1 MESWKKISEELR
13 LNGSDEARIAL
24 LRQNTRGDRVIWSIV
39 AFLVIFSLLA
49 VYSSTGTLA
58 YAQFQ
63 GNTSYF
69 LFKQVCF
76 IIIGVAIIYFTHLAD
91 YRLFSK
97 VALWLYIISI
107 PLLIYTLFFG
117 ANLNEA
123 SRWIKLPVINLTFQT
138 SDFARLA
145 LFMYLARQLSRK
157 QKMIRDFK
165 TGFLPLIIPIAITCL
180 LIAPANL
187 STALLTG
194 AAGLLLLF
202 LGRVS
207 MKHLLITIGICAL
220 PVLLLV
226 IMAAATYHPGVH
238 EGMAKTSESRISN
251 NIQSTGRMGTW
262 MKRIQDFRY
271 AEGDAVPY
279 QLQQAK
285 IAIAKGSWLGLG
297 PGNSEQRN
305 YLPHPY
311 SDFIFSII
319 IEEYGIAGGM
329 LVMMLYLI
337 FLYRCILLLRKAPR
351 AFGAFLALALS
362 ITLVIQAATNMAVNV
377 GLFPITGVTL
387 PLISMGGT
395 SFLFT
400 CFAIGIILSVS
411 RHIQQAEGQEEVP
424 VMAAISET
432 EKQNEKHNQDA

>member
-1 MESWKKISEELR
+1 MESWKKISEELH
-13 LNGSDEARIAL
+13 LDGSDEARIAL

-69 LFKQVCF
+69 LFKQVSF
-76 IIIGVAIIYFTHLAD
+76 IVIGVGIIYFTHLAD

-165 TGFLPLIIPIAITCL
+165 KGFLPLVVPIGLTCL

-194 AAGLLLLF
+194 ATGLLLLF

-207 MKHLLITIGICAL
+207 MKHLLVTIGIAAL
-220 PVLLLV
+220 PVVLLV
-226 IMAAATYHPGVH
+226 IMAAVTYNPPVPDGAVQA
-238 EGMAKTSESRISN
+238 EDSEVTKD
-251 NIQSTGRMGTW
+251 IQSTGRMGTW
-262 MKRIQDFRY
+262 IKRIQDFRY

-319 IEEYGIAGGM
+319 IEEYGIVGGVF
-329 LVMMLYLI
+329 VMMFYLI
-337 FLYRCILLLRKAPR
+337 FLYRCILLLRKAPK

-362 ITLVIQAATNMAVNV
+362 ITLVIQATINMAVNV

-411 RHIQQAEGQEEVP
+411 RNIQQAEGLEEAP
-424 VMAAISET
+424 VLATNNENDT
-432 EKQNEKHNQDA
+432 EIIHA

>member
-1 MESWKKISEELR
+1 LEAWKKISEELQ
-13 LNGSDEARIAL
+13 LDGTDEARAAL
-24 LRQNTRGDRVIWSIV
+24 LRANTRGDRVIWSIV
-39 AFLVIFSLLA
+39 AFLVLFSLLA
-49 VYSSTGTLA
+49 VYSSTGTIA
-58 YAQFQ
+58 YKHYA

-69 LFKQVCF
+69 LFKQVSF
-76 IIIGVAIIYFTHLAD
+76 IVVGVAIIYFTHLAD
-91 YRLFSK
+91 YRIFSK

-117 ANLNEA
+117 ASLNEA

-157 QKMIRDFK
+157 QKVINDFRK
-165 TGFLPLIIPIAITCL
+165 GFLPLVFPIVITCV

-187 STALLTG
+187 STALLT
-194 AAGLLLLF
+194 AATGLLLLF

-207 MKHLLITIGICAL
+207 IKHLLLIAGVAAI
-220 PVLLLV
+220 PV
-226 IMAAATYHPGVH
+226 IMLVFIAAVTYQPAAKAIEAPATADASLVNSI
-238 EGMAKTSESRISN
+238 KSK
-251 NIQSTGRMGTW
+251 GRVGTW
-262 MKRIQDFRY
+262 VKRIQDFRY
-271 AEGDAVPY
+271 AKGDEIPY
-279 QLQQAK
+279 QLVHAK
-285 IAIAKGSWLGLG
+285 IAISKGGWFGLG
-297 PGNSEQRN
+297 PGNSEARN
-305 YLPHPY
+305 FLPHPY

-319 IEEYGIAGGM
+319 IEEYGWLGAFVVI
-329 LVMMLYLI
+329 MLYLI
-337 FLYRCILLLRKAPR
+337 FLYRSILLLRKSPR

-362 ITLVIQAATNMAVNV
+362 MTLVIQAAINMAVNV

-411 RHIQQAEGQEEVP
+411 RHIQQLEGLEEP
-424 VMAAISET
+424 LATDTAIY
-432 EKQNEKHNQDA
+432 KQQNPAGT

>member
-1 MESWKKISEELR
+1 MEAWKKISEELQ
-13 LNGSDEARIAL
+13 LDGSAEARAAL
-24 LRQNTRGDRVIWSIV
+24 LRANTRGDRVIWSIV
-39 AFLVIFSLLA
+39 AFLVLFSLLA

-58 YAQFQ
+58 YSQYQ

-69 LFKQVCF
+69 LFKQVSF

-91 YRLFSK
+91 YRIFSR

-107 PLLIYTLFFG
+107 PLLIYTFFFG
-117 ANLNEA
+117 ANLNDA

-157 QKMIRDFK
+157 QKVIHDFK
-165 TGFLPLIIPIAITCL
+165 KGFLPIIGPIVITCG

-187 STALLTG
+187 STALFTG
-194 AAGLLLLF
+194 ATGLLLMF

-207 MKHLLITIGICAL
+207 MKHLLLAIGVALL
-220 PVLLLV
+220 PVIIL
-226 IMAAATYHPGVH
+226 IAFASATYQPL
-238 EGMAKTSESRISN
+238 TSEAVDSGMSQ
-251 NIQSTGRMGTW
+251 NIKQQGRVGTW
-262 MKRIQDFRY
+262 VKRIQDFMY
-271 AEGDAVPY
+271 AKGEAVPY
-279 QLQQAK
+279 QLQQAH
-285 IAIAKGSWLGLG
+285 IAVAKGGWVGLG

-305 YLPHPY
+305 FLPHPY

-319 IEEYGIAGGM
+319 IEEYGMVGGVV
-329 LVMMLYLI
+329 VMMLYLI
-337 FLYRCILLLRKAPR
+337 FLYRCILLLRKSPR

-362 ITLVIQAATNMAVNV
+362 ITLVIQAIVNMSVNV

-411 RHIQQAEGQEEVP
+411 RHIQQLEGQEEP
-424 VMAAISET
+424 VLVNHPKE
-432 EKQNEKHNQDA
+432 EEQGNE

>member
-13 LNGSDEARIAL
+13 LDASDEARIAL

-69 LFKQVCF
+69 LFKQVSF
-76 IIIGVAIIYFTHLAD
+76 IIIGVGIIYFTHLAD

-97 VALWLYIISI
+97 VALWLYIVSI

-157 QKMIRDFK
+157 QKMIRDFRK
-165 TGFLPLIIPIAITCL
+165 GFLPLVVPIGLTCL

-194 AAGLLLLF
+194 ATGLLLLF

-207 MKHLLITIGICAL
+207 MKHLLVTIGIAAL
-220 PVLLLV
+220 PVIMLI
-226 IMAAATYHPGVH
+226 IMAAVTYNPPVTDGSVQ
-238 EGMAKTSESRISN
+238 AADSEVSKG
-251 NIQSTGRMGTW
+251 IQSTGRVGTW

-271 AEGDAVPY
+271 AEGDEVPY

-319 IEEYGIAGGM
+319 IEEYGVFGGIV
-329 LVMMLYLI
+329 VMMLYLI
-337 FLYRCILLLRKAPR
+337 FLYRCILLLRKAPK

-362 ITLVIQAATNMAVNV
+362 ITLVIQATINMAVNV

-411 RHIQQAEGQEEVP
+411 RNIQQAEGPEEAP
-424 VMAAISET
+424 VLATNIENET
-432 EKQNEKHNQDA
+432 EIQHA

>member
-1 MESWKKISEELR
+1 MEAWKKISEELH
-13 LNGSDEARIAL
+13 LDGTDEARAAL
-24 LRQNTRGDRVIWSIV
+24 LRANTRGDRVIWSIV
-39 AFLVIFSLLA
+39 AFLVVLSMLA

-58 YAQFQ
+58 YNNFE

-69 LFKQVCF
+69 LFKQLSF
-76 IIIGVAIIYFTHLAD
+76 IVVGVGIIYFTHLAD
-91 YRLFSK
+91 YRIFSRI
-97 VALWLYIISI
+97 ALWLYLFSI
-107 PLLIYTLFFG
+107 PLLLYTLFFG

-123 SRWIKLPVINLTFQT
+123 SRWIKVPVINLTFQT

-157 QKMIRDFK
+157 QKVIHDFK
-165 TGFLPLIIPIAITCL
+165 KGFIPLIVPIGLTCI
-180 LIAPANL
+180 LILPANL

-194 AAGLLLLF
+194 ATGLLLLF

-207 MKHLLITIGICAL
+207 LKHLLSTIGIML
-220 PVLLLV
+220 IPVLLLLM
-226 IMAAATYHPGVH
+226 MAVFTYNGNNADGSAGPDGIVAKL
-238 EGMAKTSESRISN
+238 EGM
-251 NIQSTGRMGTW
+251 GRVGTW
-262 MKRIQDFRY
+262 VSRIQDFMFARGEN
-271 AEGDAVPY
+271 APY

-285 IAIAKGSWLGLG
+285 IAVAKGGWLGLG

-319 IEEYGIAGGM
+319 IEEYGLAGGF
-329 LVMMLYLI
+329 LIIMLYMV
-337 FLYRCILLLRKAPR
+337 FLYRCILIIRKSPK

-362 ITLVIQAATNMAVNV
+362 MTLVIQALINMAVNT

-387 PLISMGGT
+387 PLVSMGGT

-400 CFAIGIILSVS
+400 CFSIGIILSIS
-411 RHIQQAEGQEEVP
+411 RHIEKLEGAEDPLPAEEKEV
-424 VMAAISET
+424 S
-432 EKQNEKHNQDA
+432 HG

>member
-1 MESWKKISEELR
+1 LDAWKKISEELH
-13 LNGSDEARIAL
+13 LDGTEEARLKL
-24 LRQNTRGDRVIWSIV
+24 LEDNTRGDRVVWSIV
-39 AFLVIFSLLA
+39 AFLVVLSLLA

-58 YAQFQ
+58 YTMYQ

-69 LFKQVCF
+69 LFKQVSF
-76 IIIGVAIIYFTHLAD
+76 IVVGVAIIYFTHLAD
-91 YRLFSK
+91 YRIFSQ
-97 VALWLYIISI
+97 VALWLYLVSI
-107 PLLIYTLFFG
+107 PLLLYTLIFG

-123 SRWIKLPVINLTFQT
+123 SRWIKVPVINLTFQT

-157 QKMIRDFK
+157 QAVIHDFHK
-165 TGFLPLIIPIAITCL
+165 GFIPLIVPIGFTCL

-194 AAGLLLLF
+194 ATGLLLLF
-202 LGRVS
+202 MGRVS
-207 MKHLLITIGICAL
+207 AKHLMGTISIMMIPVAILI
-220 PVLLLV
+220 V
-226 IMAAATYHPGVH
+226 MAVASHQTDASVAETTESQTVVNRARQAGRV
-238 EGMAKTSESRISN
+238 GTWVSRIH
-251 NIQSTGRMGTW
+251 
-262 MKRIQDFRY
+262 DFIY
-271 AEGDAVPY
+271 ARGDEAPY

-285 IAIAKGSWLGLG
+285 IAVAKGSWLGLG

-319 IEEYGIAGGM
+319 IEEYGFFGGF
-329 LVMMLYLI
+329 VIMMLYMV
-337 FLYRCILLLRKAPR
+337 FLYRCILIIRKSPK

-362 ITLVIQAATNMAVNV
+362 MTLVIQALINMAVNT

-387 PLISMGGT
+387 PLVSMGGT

-400 CFAIGIILSVS
+400 CFSIGIILSIS
-411 RHIQQAEGQEEVP
+411 RHIQQLEGAESVEATDDISTEGKEV
-424 VMAAISET
+424 A
-432 EKQNEKHNQDA
+432 NG

>member
-1 MESWKKISEELR
+1 MDAWKKISEELH
-13 LNGSDEARIAL
+13 LDGTDEARAAL
-24 LRQNTRGDRVIWSIV
+24 LRANTRGDRVIWSIV
-39 AFLVIFSLLA
+39 AFLVVLSMLA

-58 YAQFQ
+58 YNNFE

-69 LFKQVCF
+69 LFKQLSF
-76 IIIGVAIIYFTHLAD
+76 IVVGVGIIYFTHLAD
-91 YRLFSK
+91 YRIFSRI
-97 VALWLYIISI
+97 ALWLYLVSI
-107 PLLIYTLFFG
+107 PLLLFTLFFG

-123 SRWIKLPVINLTFQT
+123 SRWIKVPVINLTFQT

-157 QKMIRDFK
+157 QKVIDDFRK
-165 TGFLPLIIPIAITCL
+165 GFIPLIMPIGLTCL
-180 LIAPANL
+180 LILPANL

-194 AAGLLLLF
+194 ATGLLLLF

-207 MKHLLITIGICAL
+207 LKHLLSTIGLLMIPIAL
-220 PVLLLV
+220 L
-226 IMAAATYHPGVH
+226 IMMAVFTHREDVSGEQGASSGIVNKL
-238 EGMAKTSESRISN
+238 EGM
-251 NIQSTGRMGTW
+251 GRVGTW
-262 MKRIQDFRY
+262 VSRIQDFMFARG
-271 AEGDAVPY
+271 EDAPY

-285 IAIAKGSWLGLG
+285 IAVAKGGWLGLG

-319 IEEYGIAGGM
+319 IEEYGLFGGFM
-329 LVMMLYLI
+329 IIMLYMV
-337 FLYRCILLLRKAPR
+337 FLYRCILIIRKSPK

-362 ITLVIQAATNMAVNV
+362 MTLVIQALINMAVNT

-387 PLISMGGT
+387 PLVSMGGT

-400 CFAIGIILSVS
+400 CFAIGIILSIS
-411 RHIQQAEGQEEVP
+411 RHIEALEGAEEP
-424 VMAAISET
+424 LPAT
-432 EKQNEKHNQDA
+432 EKEVANG

>member
-1 MESWKKISEELR
+1 METWKKISEELH
-13 LNGSDEARIAL
+13 LDGSDEARIAL

-69 LFKQVCF
+69 LFKQVSF

-97 VALWLYIISI
+97 VALWLYMISI

-165 TGFLPLIIPIAITCL
+165 KGFLPLVLPIGITCL

-194 AAGLLLLF
+194 ATGLLLLF

-207 MKHLLITIGICAL
+207 MKHLLVTIGIAAL
-220 PVLLLV
+220 PVILLV
-226 IMAAATYHPGVH
+226 IMAAATYNPSMHG
-238 EGMAKTSESRISN
+238 ENENAWESGISRD
-251 NIQSTGRMGTW
+251 IQSTGRIGTW
-262 MKRIQDFRY
+262 IKRIQDFRY
-271 AEGDAVPY
+271 AKGEAVPY

-285 IAIAKGSWLGLG
+285 IAIAKGSWFGLG

-319 IEEYGIAGGM
+319 IEEYGLTGGM

-337 FLYRCILLLRKAPR
+337 FLYRCILLLRSAPR

-362 ITLVIQAATNMAVNV
+362 ITLVVQATINMAVNV

-411 RHIQQAEGQEEVP
+411 RNIQQAEGQVDMP
-424 VMAAISET
+424 VLATVTDE
-432 EKQNEKHNQDA
+432 NQIENHAE

>member
-1 MESWKKISEELR
+1 LEAWKKISEELH
-13 LNGSDEARIAL
+13 LDGTDEARIKL
-24 LRQNTRGDRVIWSIV
+24 LQENTRGDRVVWSIV
-39 AFLVIFSLLA
+39 AFLVVLSLLA

-58 YAQFQ
+58 YTMYE

-69 LFKQVCF
+69 LFKQVSF
-76 IIIGVAIIYFTHLAD
+76 IIVGVAIIYFTHLAD
-91 YRLFSK
+91 YRIFSQ

-107 PLLIYTLFFG
+107 PLLLYTLIFG

-123 SRWIKLPVINLTFQT
+123 SRWIKVPVINLTFQT

-157 QKMIRDFK
+157 QAVIHDLHK
-165 TGFLPLIIPIAITCL
+165 GFLPLIIPIGITCI

-187 STALLTG
+187 STSLLTG
-194 AAGLLLLF
+194 ATGLILLF
-202 LGRVS
+202 MGRVS
-207 MKHLLITIGICAL
+207 PKHLFVTICIMMI
-220 PVLLLV
+220 PVLVLV
-226 IMAAATYHPGVH
+226 MMAVASHNTYTAEMATAEAPEMV
-238 EGMAKTSESRISN
+238 EKVSRA
-251 NIQSTGRMGTW
+251 GRVGTW
-262 MKRIQDFRY
+262 VHRIHDFIY
-271 AEGDAVPY
+271 AKGEDVPY

-285 IAIAKGSWLGLG
+285 IAVAKGSWLGLG

-319 IEEYGIAGGM
+319 IEEYGFFGGFIII
-329 LVMMLYLI
+329 MLYMV
-337 FLYRCILLLRKAPR
+337 FLYRCILIIRKSPK

-362 ITLVIQAATNMAVNV
+362 MTLVIQALINMAVNT

-387 PLISMGGT
+387 PLVSMGGT

-400 CFAIGIILSVS
+400 CFAIGIILSIS
-411 RHIQQAEGQEEVP
+411 RHIQQLEGTEPVLAETGTASGEKEV
-424 VMAAISET
+424 E
-432 EKQNEKHNQDA
+432 NG